1 VKVFYLQTTFTFN
14 VHHGTK
20 PHQLLQTILNKKA
33 ITLNS
38 RGEQAADFVLKV
50 CGQEEYLVGNYPLT
64 QFQYVQDMLARDGVP
79 TLVTVSVNSVLG
91 EDRLYPVVL

>member
-1 VKVFYLQTTFTFN
+1 MKTFYLQTTFTFN
-14 VHHGTK
+14 VHHTTT

-79 TLVTVSVNSVLG
+79 SLVTVSVNSVLG
-91 EDRLYPVVL
+91 KDGLYPIVL

>member
-1 VKVFYLQTTFTFN
+1 VKAFYLQTTFTFN
-14 VHHGTK
+14 VHHATT
-20 PHQLLQTILNKKA
+20 PHQFLQTILNKTA
-33 ITLNS
+33 LTLNS

-79 TLVTVSVNSVLG
+79 TLVRVSVNSVLG
-91 EDRLYPVVL
+91 KDRLYPLVL